1 MRPAIEAGFMQSAE
15 AAKTYMR
22 QLQEFRDAYRR
33 KWKAPGS
40 CWGTPGPHCK
50 QPVSRI
56 LSRTAIP
63 LGLPLLTGSS
73 NLPGG
78 FRSPPACAAEDDPRW
93 RAEPA
98 RMRDGSGRAAH
109 FLPIWSCS
117 VWGLPCLRRYRL
129 SGALLPHLFT
139 LTFASC
145 EARAVC
151 SLWHWPSRGLDAAI
165 PDVIRHTALRSSDFP
180 LPAALARHRQRPPG
194 LPAVL
199 MIPQCCGGL
208 LPPSRIPQPP
218 EDQGLFFEFF
228 ATFFEATKVA

>member
-1 MRPAIEAGFMQSAE
+1 MIQRAGLEICEGPQTGASGRGGRE
-15 AAKTYMR
+15 
-22 QLQEFRDAYRR
+22 
-33 KWKAPGS
+33 WKAPGS

-93 RAEPA
+93 RAGPA
-98 RMRDGSGRAAH
+98 RMCGRSGRAAH

-180 LPAALARHRQRPPG
+180 LPSAREHRRQRPPG

-199 MIPQCCGGL
+199 MIPQTGGGSVL
-208 LPPSRIPQPP
+208 R
-218 EDQGLFFEFF
+218 
-228 ATFFEATKVA
+228 

>member
-1 MRPAIEAGFMQSAE
+1 MGAPALLNGEPE
-15 AAKTYMR
+15 
-22 QLQEFRDAYRR
+22 
-33 KWKAPGS
+33 
-40 CWGTPGPHCK
+40 PHCK

-78 FRSPPACAAEDDPRW
+78 FRSTTACAAANNPRW
-93 RAEPA
+93 RAGPA
-98 RMRDGSGRAAH
+98 RIRSRSGRAAN

-139 LTFASC
+139 LTLASC
-145 EARAVC
+145 EAGAVF

-180 LPAALARHRQRPPG
+180 LPARLTRHRQRPPG
-194 LPAVL
+194 LPAFL
-199 MIPQCCGGL
+199 MIAQIHGL
-208 LPPSRIPQPP
+208 TR
-218 EDQGLFFEFF
+218 
-228 ATFFEATKVA
+228 

>member
-1 MRPAIEAGFMQSAE
+1 MIQRAGLEICEGPQTRAS
-15 AAKTYMR
+15 R
-22 QLQEFRDAYRR
+22 RGGR

-63 LGLPLLTGSS
+63 LGLPLLAGSS

-78 FRSPPACAAEDDPRW
+78 FRSPPACAAEDNPRG
-93 RAEPA
+93 RAGPA
-98 RMRDGSGRAAH
+98 RIRSRSGRAAN

-117 VWGLPCLRRYRL
+117 VWGLPCLRRYRR

-145 EARAVC
+145 KARAVC

-180 LPAALARHRQRPPG
+180 LPAAREHRRQRPPG

-199 MIPQCCGGL
+199 MIPQAGGGSAFGNSAL
-208 LPPSRIPQPP
+208 RDAVGEFQARSALVADIAVFRADVPPN
-218 EDQGLFFEFF
+218 
-228 ATFFEATKVA
+228 